1 MAASVTIYDA
11 VNSVDVNYGSVSSAY
26 VNYNPFTVSTR
37 LDSIFNFKGAVS
49 GIAYPTSPT
58 DWAVDVASV
67 QYGLDGNPLGD
78 SLGPGQLRLQP
89 NALVFSLSSPA
100 LVSAYISWTFTNQPL
115 YLLVRAVVAVQNQQY
130 GGLDLA
136 LLYTP
141 QPLWLTFHSALLVG
155 SELYGMVDLACTA
168 PYCFVETSSSLSSY
182 ASSYIAGSLD
192 RQSDAVW

>member
-49 GIAYPTSPT
+49 GAAYPTSPT
-58 DWAVDVASV
+58 DWTVDVASV
-67 QYGLDGNPLGD
+67 QYGLNGN
-78 SLGPGQLRLQP
+78 SLGASLGSGQLRLQP
-89 NALVFSLSSPA
+89 NTLVFSLSSPA
-100 LVSAYISWTFTNQPL
+100 LVSAYISWTFTDQPL
-115 YLLVRAVVAVQNQQY
+115 YLLVKAVVTVQDQQY

-141 QPLWLTFHSALLVG
+141 QPLSLTFHSALVVR
-155 SELYGMVDLACTA
+155 SESYALIDLKCTA
-168 PYCFVETSSSLSSY
+168 PYCVVATSSSLSSY

-192 RQSDAVW
+192 RQSDAAW